1 MKFLTKSIILLFL
14 LIMIT
19 ACPEL
24 GYKHYFWFSN
34 NYTSD
39 VFVYLGVAPRE
50 LGGSLY
56 PDTGVAETKCGI
68 PLGKNEFMYY
78 SYNYE
83 YHINDTL
90 CLFIFDAN
98 TYNSYSWEEIKTNY
112 MVLQR
117 YDLSLS
123 DFQKLNKQIT
133 YPPTEAMKEIKMY
146 PPYGQ

>member
-1 MKFLTKSIILLFL
+1 MKYLIESIILLFL

-19 ACPEL
+19 ACPEP
-24 GYKHYFWFSN
+24 GGHYFWFSN

-50 LGGSLY
+50 LGGCLY
-56 PDTGVAETKCGI
+56 PDTSVSEIKCGV
-68 PLGKNEFMYY
+68 PFGKNESRDC

-83 YHINDTL
+83 YHTNDTL

-98 TYNSYSWEEIKTNY
+98 TVNSYSWEEIKTKY
-112 MVLQR
+112 LVLQR
-117 YDLSLS
+117 YDISLS
-123 DFQKLNKQIT
+123 DFRKLNGQIT